1 MKAFIGLVLAVA
13 LIGTV
18 RCNDPGES
26 IPGVLDLSRLIGLS
40 IPISIINIDK
50 CIVFCTRSD

>member
-1 MKAFIGLVLAVA
+1 MKSFIGLLLAVA

-26 IPGVLDLSRLIGLS
+26 IPGVLDLSTLMGLYVAFLHV
-40 IPISIINIDK
+40 NK
-50 CIVFCTRSD
+50 CIIFPARSD